1 MNKFSIKDLAEL
13 SIVAA
18 LYVVLTVVLTPISYG
33 DIQFRLSEVLM
44 LLIVYRKRYAI
55 SLILGCFVANMF
67 SPVGWVDII
76 FGTLATAIAVVP
88 MMYIKKLEISSLF
101 PSITNGII
109 VGLELSIVYDLPIAL
124 TMAQVFI
131 GEFVVVTM
139 IGVAVFKAL
148 EKNEGFMNVTSQYI
162 PSSKNKQT
170 ESFYESLG
178 FKVTNIENGVK
189 TYNKLLEHKLNIKK
203 YYNIIEKVWET
214 KF

>member
-1 MNKFSIKDLAEL
+1 
-13 SIVAA
+13 
-18 LYVVLTVVLTPISYG
+18 
-33 DIQFRLSEVLM
+33 M

-76 FGTLATAIAVVP
+76 FGTLATAIAAVP

-109 VGLELSIVYDLPIAL
+109 VGLELAIVYDLPIAL

-148 EKNEGFMNVTSQYI
+148 EKNEGFMNIIGADPLVD
-162 PSSKNKQT
+162 NKWINPFIT
-170 ESFYESLG
+170 IS
-178 FKVTNIENGVK
+178 IA
-189 TYNKLLEHKLNIKK
+189 I
-203 YYNIIEKVWET
+203 NIINIIFFFK
-214 KF
+214 